1 LIATIGGVACQWF
14 GRLILRAGDDSPRRT
29 TRGEQHRART
39 ADKGAALVEMAFT
52 ITLLVM
58 LLIGVVTSAIALGQD
73 NSIEN
78 AAREASRFGAT
89 LPGGGTLIWFTDVRD
104 VARGAA
110 TGDLDVSVPNE
121 EICVAFIKSDDS
133 ATHVID
139 DGGAPS
145 PLVVDSGSCPG
156 FDDGRSGNN
165 EPRVNVVTQ
174 RDSEIDAVIFS
185 TDVTL
190 RGQASARYEREE
202 P

>member
-1 LIATIGGVACQWF
+1 M
-14 GRLILRAGDDSPRRT
+14 RAGDDSVRRT
-29 TRGEQHRART
+29 TRGELQRAGT
-39 ADKGAALVEMAFT
+39 ADEGAALVELAFT
-52 ITLLVM
+52 LTLLVM
-58 LLIGVVTSAIALGQD
+58 LLVGVVTSAIALGQD

-89 LPGGGTLIWFTDVRD
+89 LPGGGTLNWFTDVRD

-110 TGDLDVSVPNE
+110 TGDLDATVPNE

-133 ATHVID
+133 ATHAID
-139 DGGAPS
+139 DGGTPS
-145 PLVVDSGSCPG
+145 PLVISSGPCPG
-156 FDDGRSGNN
+156 FNDGRNGNK

-174 RDSEIDAVIFS
+174 RDTEVDAVIFD